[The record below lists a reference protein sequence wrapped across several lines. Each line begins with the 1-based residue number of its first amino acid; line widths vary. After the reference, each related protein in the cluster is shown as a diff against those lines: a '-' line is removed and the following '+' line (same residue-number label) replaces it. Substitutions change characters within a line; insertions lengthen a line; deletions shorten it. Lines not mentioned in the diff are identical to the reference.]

1 MTRLSQLL
9 TASLAI
15 FGSSVA
21 AAVVDLTPSNFDEI
35 VHKSGKPALVEFFAP
50 WCGHCKN
57 LAPVYEE
64 LGQQYEFAKD
74 KVTIAKVDADEHKSL
89 GRDYG
94 VQGFPT
100 LKWFDGKSKEP
111 QDYRSGRDIDSL
123 AGFITD
129 KTGIKPKVKKGI
141 PSPVEMLNDKS
152 FKEQIG
158 GEKDAL
164 VAFTAPW
171 CGHCKSL
178 APTWE
183 KLAADFA
190 AETGVLIAKVDCE
203 AENAKAVA
211 KAAGIKS
218 YPTINYYPAG
228 SVDAVPYTGG
238 RTEDALVQFVNS
250 KAGTHRTAGGGL
262 DKLAGTIPSLDALLA
277 NLKTGEASASAYAE
291 LETAAKAVQDKSAE
305 YYGKVAAKLQENG
318 EYAAKELARLQGLMG
333 QAMNKGGLKQE
344 KMDDLIVRSNI
355 LSRFLG
361 GGKEEGKDEL

>member
-1 MTRLSQLL
+1 M
-9 TASLAI
+9 
-15 FGSSVA
+15 G
-21 AAVVDLTPSNFDEI
+21 
-35 VHKSGKPALVEFFAP
+35 AP

-211 KAAGIKS
+211 KAA
-218 YPTINYYPAG
+218 
-228 SVDAVPYTGG
+228 
-238 RTEDALVQFVNS
+238 LVQFVNS
-250 KAGTHRTAGGGL
+250 KAGTPRVAGGGL

-291 LETAAKAVQDKSAE
+291 LESAAKAVQDKS
-305 YYGKVAAKLQENG
+305 
-318 EYAAKELARLQGLMG
+318 
-333 QAMNKGGLKQE
+333 
-344 KMDDLIVRSNI
+344 
-355 LSRFLG
+355 
-361 GGKEEGKDEL
+361 